1 MARIKD
7 QAIVVRLQPLREAD
21 LIVGLFSLAGG
32 RLDVRAICGRK
43 SIKRF
48 GGILQ
53 PFTRFEAELQTRR
66 RDRMATLVSAHLIDP
81 FMELREDLAKIALAS
96 WYCELV
102 GELSPHDQ
110 GEPLLFELLAYFL
123 DRLKTVPATLKHR
136 VFFELRLLDILG
148 LRPDLDHCA
157 QSGIPLKT
165 TAFVDPSIP
174 GLVATSDKPLSDICR
189 ESTRK
194 ALTEALDRPLKELS
208 SVCLTRSQAL
218 EAKALLT
225 PLLLDQLPHRPRS
238 LKMLEEELTA

>member
-32 RLDVRAICGRK
+32 RIDVRAIQGRK

-66 RDRMATLVSAHLIDP
+66 RDRMATLISAHLIDP
-81 FMELREDLAKIALAS
+81 FIELRESLGKIALAS
-96 WYCELV
+96 WYCELTA
-102 GELSPHDQ
+102 ELSPLGQ
-110 GEPLLFELLAYFL
+110 SEPLLYELLAFFL
-123 DRLKTVPATLKHR
+123 DRLKSVPATLKHR

-148 LRPDLDHCA
+148 LRPDLKRCA
-157 QSGIPLKT
+157 RSGGRLKG
-165 TAFVDPSIP
+165 TAFVDPSVP
-174 GLVATSDKPLSDICR
+174 GLVAASETPLSDVCR
-189 ESTRK
+189 ESTRQ
-194 ALTEALDRPLKELS
+194 ALSEALERPLRELS
-208 SVCLTRSQAL
+208 GVCLTRSQAL

-225 PLLLDQLPHRPRS
+225 PLLLDQLPRKPRS